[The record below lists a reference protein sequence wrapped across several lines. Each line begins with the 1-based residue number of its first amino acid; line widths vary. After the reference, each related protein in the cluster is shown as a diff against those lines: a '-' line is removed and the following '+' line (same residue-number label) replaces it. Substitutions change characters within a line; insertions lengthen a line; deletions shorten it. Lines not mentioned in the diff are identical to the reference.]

1 MLTENIQGTVNN
13 VQNLVAN
20 LKTFDWLIV
29 NFAGTALS
37 RINTAIIEVNKM
49 TMNDLK
55 QLHEVS
61 NGCKQAYDS
70 QFATAVDSVLNDL
83 KALDWE
89 LRSIQNDDG
98 AHNTNAVDLLRLS
111 LKDMKIIQDIPA
123 TRYSQWAPDR
133 FWRSDKSEICQNVYT
148 ELEYKISITLYEK
161 AMNKSNKNVYSLV
174 QAIGNETID
183 LFVRCTSEYRIAVES
198 TEQAISSH
206 FDASNEAMQN
216 DFNFSYAKILDIS
229 SNDLDNVQQVIV
241 DLEEM
246 LIKYSKNDTTKLKMS
261 SLTTEKG
268 RAYVEDILDRIL
280 SRINTRAL
288 VPLQTM
294 TENSEVNIKKW
305 LHGSL
310 SALGMLVPYFDNG
323 DIEKTSRNLNI
334 WRYPV
339 LKMNSNKMLKYNYE
353 EYEKWITWPRMIN
366 ILEML
371 RREDDKALFT
381 EILTSYGNDISV
393 EMYNLQSQFSSAKKD
408 ILNAYDELRADVQS
422 FERQSDID
430 KDFIA

>member
-1 MLTENIQGTVNN
+1 
-13 VQNLVAN
+13 
-20 LKTFDWLIV
+20 
-29 NFAGTALS
+29 
-37 RINTAIIEVNKM
+37 M

-55 QLHEVS
+55 QLRGVS

-89 LRSIQNDDG
+89 LRSIQNEDG
-98 AHNTNAVDLLRLS
+98 AHNTNAVDNLRLS

-133 FWRSDKSEICQNVYT
+133 FWRSDKSEICKDLYT
-148 ELEYKISITLYEK
+148 ELEYNISITLYEK
-161 AMNKSNKNVYSLV
+161 ATNKSNKNVYSLV

-183 LFVRCTSEYRIAVES
+183 LFVRCTNEYKIAVES
-198 TEQAISSH
+198 TEQTISSH

-216 DFNFSYAKILDIS
+216 DFNFSNAKILYIS
-229 SNDLDNVQQVIV
+229 SNDLDSVKRVIV

-246 LIKYSKNDTTKLKMS
+246 LTKYSKNDTTKLNMS
-261 SLTTEKG
+261 SLITEKR

-310 SALGMLVPYFDNG
+310 NALGMLVPYFDNG
-323 DIEKTSRNLNI
+323 DIEETSRNLNI

-353 EYEKWITWPRMIN
+353 QYENWITWPRIIN

-381 EILTSYGNDISV
+381 EILTSYGNDISI
-393 EMYNLQSQFSSAKKD
+393 EIYNLQSRFSSAKKD
-408 ILNAYDELRADVQS
+408 ILNGYDELRADVQS
-422 FERQSDID
+422 FQQQSDTD
-430 KDFIA
+430 KDFIAWVCVS